1 MKRVI
6 FTILGLIVLFI
17 SLTFTVS
24 YVAVNNGSFLTNFKF
39 KSVTNTGLDFYVY
52 FDEVKVADYY
62 NVFVYDT
69 ENNLIY
75 KDKIKDNSTTINFDS
90 LNFNETYKIVVIA
103 YDKDGNQKSIK
114 EPFTFLWNDLAFSD
128 NNMVAMDNNNDYSLY
143 FVGDYKEKDYKLRIS
158 ENEEVREVIDIKDE
172 EFVIK
177 NDEFKDK

>member
-52 FDEVKVADYY
+52 FDEVKVAEYY

-69 ENNLIY
+69 EIHLILMRL
-75 KDKIKDNSTTINFDS
+75 IK
-90 LNFNETYKIVVIA
+90 
-103 YDKDGNQKSIK
+103 
-114 EPFTFLWNDLAFSD
+114 
-128 NNMVAMDNNNDYSLY
+128 
-143 FVGDYKEKDYKLRIS
+143 
-158 ENEEVREVIDIKDE
+158 
-172 EFVIK
+172 
-177 NDEFKDK
+177 